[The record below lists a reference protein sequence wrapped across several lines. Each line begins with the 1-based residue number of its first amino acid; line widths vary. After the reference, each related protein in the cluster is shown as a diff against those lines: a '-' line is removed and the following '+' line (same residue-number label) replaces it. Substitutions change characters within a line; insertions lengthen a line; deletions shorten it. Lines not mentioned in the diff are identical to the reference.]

1 MNKVFQG
8 IARVMASLALA
19 ITVSGPL
26 YAQSEQSALQNLV
39 LQQQQMQ
46 EEIRELRGLVEQ
58 QAYEIENLKARQKD
72 QYLDL
77 DARVSDLQSSG
88 VNRPALNPPVQSGTA
103 VVTTPGSLDRPEIST
118 RPNSDSET
126 TALRQPGVET
136 RDTAIKPQ
144 DEQALYEQAFGQ
156 LRAMQY
162 TEAAEGF
169 MVFLDQYPQSDLA
182 GNAQYWLG
190 ESYYVTRN
198 YDIAL
203 ESFHGLLEK
212 YPDSK
217 KVADAWLKIG
227 YTHYELKEWEKFRD
241 TLLRVKE
248 MYPESRLSRLAD
260 SRLRTMRLDGQ

>member
-1 MNKVFQG
+1 MKTVIQG

-19 ITVSGPL
+19 IAVTGPVN
-26 YAQSEQSALQNLV
+26 AQSEQTALQNLV
-39 LQQQQMQ
+39 LQSQQMQ

-77 DARVSDLQSSG
+77 DARISDLQSD
-88 VNRPALNPPVQSGTA
+88 VVARPQLNPPVQSGNA
-103 VVTTPGSLDRPEIST
+103 VVTTPGVLDRPEITT
-118 RPNSDSET
+118 RPNTDSQT
-126 TALRQPGVET
+126 TAIREPGVEQ
-136 RDTAIKPQ
+136 RDTTPQPQ
-144 DEQALYEQAFGQ
+144 DEKALYEEAFSQ
-156 LRAMQY
+156 LRALQY

-169 MVFLDQYPQSDLA
+169 LAFLDRYPQSELA

-203 ESFHGLLEK
+203 EAFHGLLEK
-212 YPDSK
+212 YPDSG

-227 YTHYELKEWEKFRD
+227 YTHYELKEWEKARD

>member
-1 MNKVFQG
+1 MDKVIQG
-8 IARVMASLALA
+8 ITQVMASLALA

-26 YAQSEQSALQNLV
+26 FAQSEQSALQNLV
-39 LQQQQMQ
+39 LQAQQMQ

-58 QAYEIENLKARQKD
+58 QAYEIENLKTRQKD

-77 DARVSDLQSSG
+77 DARISDIRGG
-88 VNRPALNPPVQSGTA
+88 VGSRPALNPPVQSGNA
-103 VVTTPGSLDRPEIST
+103 VVTTPGVVARPDITT
-118 RPNSDSET
+118 RPDSDSQT
-126 TALRQPGVET
+126 TAIRQPGVET
-136 RDTAIKPQ
+136 RNTAVQPQ
-144 DEQALYEQAFGQ
+144 DEKALYEDAFGQ
-156 LRAMQY
+156 LRALQY
-162 TEAAEGF
+162 TGAAEGF
-169 MVFLDQYPQSDLA
+169 LVFLDRYPKSELA

-203 ESFHGLLEK
+203 EAFHGLLER
-212 YPDSK
+212 YPDSS

-227 YTHYELKEWEKFRD
+227 YTHYELKEWEKARD